1 MPPSNLLIVTGSE
14 TYAFDM
20 ALMASRFTN
29 VALVRW
35 TPPGQFEG
43 SLFETYTIQKGQ
55 SKRVSKVW
63 VPLRTRRR
71 SLWYASRLPL
81 FVINTWLMFSL
92 AIKARKHLGADEAIV
107 SGLGIGWGGA
117 IITLFLKKLGLL
129 ESFAY
134 YRVDWFVGRRQNFY
148 DSFTINVFF
157 RLLDR
162 TLSRA
167 SGRVWNMTEAVR
179 EAAILAHN
187 FRNPK
192 EMIVKPPIGNGGA
205 HPKAPRIEE
214 PYIVYCGEVKPGCGL
229 PLVLGALRTLR
240 TQNQIMNLKIIGRA
254 RTDYLTNLHR
264 EFGDVFDAGLCQYL
278 GGFDAGNERDKLRVN
293 QIIAGADAGVAI
305 FPSGSDNTSNYV
317 IPNRILLY
325 LANHTPVLINEDSA
339 AADWLCSA
347 GVALATSAVTESIAK
362 GILLLRDSLEYK
374 TWLKSNI
381 GSFMATIASG
391 AETERALEELTGNL
405 SCTGN
410 G

>member
-1 MPPSNLLIVTGSE
+1 MPPSNLLIVAGSE
-14 TYAFDM
+14 TYAFDIG
-20 ALMASRFTN
+20 LMASRFTN

-63 VPLRTRRR
+63 VPLRTRRK

-81 FVINTWLMFSL
+81 FIVNTWLMLSL
-92 AIKARKHLGADEAIV
+92 AIRARRRLGAGNSTV

-117 IITLFLKKLGLL
+117 IITLFLKKMGLL
-129 ESFAY
+129 ETFAY
-134 YRVDWFVGRRQNFY
+134 YRVDWFVGRPQNFY
-148 DSFTINVFF
+148 DFFTVNVFF

-179 EAAILAHN
+179 EAAIHAHH

-205 HPKAPRIEE
+205 LPNAPRIGD

-229 PLVLGALRTLR
+229 PLVLGALRALR
-240 TQNQIMNLKIIGRA
+240 TQNQIMKLKVIGRA
-254 RTDYLTNLHR
+254 RTDYLASLHQ
-264 EFGDVFDAGLCQYL
+264 EFSDVFDNGLCQYL
-278 GGFDAGNERDKLRVN
+278 GGFDAGNEGDKQLVN

-305 FPSGSDNTSNYV
+305 FPSGSGNTSNYV

-347 GVALATSAVTESIAK
+347 GVALATSPLTESIAK
-362 GILLLRDSLEYK
+362 GVLLLRDSSEVK
-374 TWLKSNI
+374 TWLRSNI
-381 GSFMATIASG
+381 GPFMATMANGSE
-391 AETERALEELTGNL
+391 AERALGELTGNL
-405 SCTGN
+405 S
-410 G
+410 

>member
-1 MPPSNLLIVTGSE
+1 MPPSNLLIVAGSE

-20 ALMASRFTN
+20 GLMASRFTN

-35 TPPGQFEG
+35 APPGQFEG

-55 SKRVSKVW
+55 CKRVSKLW
-63 VPLRTRRR
+63 VPLRTRRK

-81 FVINTWLMFSL
+81 FMINTWLMFTL
-92 AIKARKHLGADEAIV
+92 AIKARKRLGAGEVTV

-117 IITLFLKKLGLL
+117 LITLFLKKLGLL
-129 ESFAY
+129 ETFAY
-134 YRVDWFVGRRQNFY
+134 YRVDWFVGRPQSFY
-148 DSFTINVFF
+148 DFFAVNVFF
-157 RLLDR
+157 RFLDR

-167 SGRVWNMTEAVR
+167 SGRVWNMTEVVR
-179 EAAILAHN
+179 EAAIVAHN
-187 FRNPK
+187 FRHPK
-192 EMIVKPPIGNGGA
+192 EMIVKPPIGNGRA
-205 HPKAPRIEE
+205 HPELPRIED

-229 PLVLGALRTLR
+229 PLVLGALRALR
-240 TQNQIMNLKIIGRA
+240 TQNQIMKLKVIGRA
-254 RTDYLTNLHR
+254 RTDYLTSLHR
-264 EFGDVFDAGLCQYL
+264 EFSDVFDSGICQYL
-278 GGFDAGNERDKLRVN
+278 GGFDAGNDGDKQRVN

-305 FPSGSDNTSNYV
+305 FPSGSGNTSNYV

-362 GILLLRDSLEYK
+362 GVLLLRDSLEYK

-381 GSFMATIASG
+381 GSFMATVASG
-391 AETERALEELTGNL
+391 SETERALVELTRNL
-405 SCTGN
+405 
-410 G
+410 

>member
-1 MPPSNLLIVTGSE
+1 MPPSNLLIVAGSE

-20 ALMASRFTN
+20 GLMASRFTN

-43 SLFETYTIQKGQ
+43 SLFEMYTIQKGQ
-55 SKRVSKVW
+55 SKRVTRVW
-63 VPLRTRRR
+63 VPLRTRRK

-81 FVINTWLMFSL
+81 FIINTWIMFSL
-92 AIKARKHLGADEAIV
+92 AVRARKNLGAGKATV

-117 IITLFLKKLGLL
+117 IIALFLKKLRLL
-129 ESFAY
+129 ETFAY
-134 YRVDWFVGRRQNFY
+134 YRVDWFVGRPQSFY
-148 DSFTINVFF
+148 DFFAVNVFF

-167 SGRVWNMTEAVR
+167 SGCVWNMTEAVK
-179 EAAILAHN
+179 EAAILAHH

-192 EMIVKPPIGNGGA
+192 EMIVKPPIGNGGV
-205 HPKAPRIEE
+205 HPNTPRIGE

-229 PLVLGALRTLR
+229 PLVLGALRALR
-240 TQNQIMNLKIIGRA
+240 TQNQIMNLKVIGRA
-254 RTDYLTNLHR
+254 RTDYLASLHQ
-264 EFGDVFDAGLCQYL
+264 EFSDVFDSGLCQYL
-278 GGFDAGNERDKLRVN
+278 GGFDAGNEGDKQLVN

-305 FPSGSDNTSNYV
+305 FPSGSGNTSNYV

-347 GVALATSAVTESIAK
+347 GVALATSPLTESIAK
-362 GILLLRDSLEYK
+362 GVLLLRDSSEVK
-374 TWLKSNI
+374 TWLRSNI
-381 GSFMATIASG
+381 GPFMATMASG
-391 AETERALEELTGNL
+391 SEAERALGELTGNL
-405 SCTGN
+405 S
-410 G
+410 